1 MEAKPSNREKLLS
14 ATEMKHRIASSLD
27 SIKRLKELC
36 QTHLSDPDG
45 THNES
50 TEQVLSECSRLKT
63 EIEKAV
69 SFCDTA
75 SKKTDAVNKLLKV
88 ERKKRWKLKKRRLE
102 RVRSSFYRSMVAE
115 RNRYGNLYAMRC
127 RQIDLWKKERE
138 KQNEEEVEEE
148 RKQTLIYDKQL
159 EIQRLKRERFAL
171 QKLFCSI
178 HELCTERLLKL
189 EKQGYRP
196 ESRVDPIEQGL
207 LKAAQKDVDN
217 YAETVVSRKK
227 RKEW

>member
-1 MEAKPSNREKLLS
+1 M
-14 ATEMKHRIASSLD
+14 
-27 SIKRLKELC
+27 
-36 QTHLSDPDG
+36 
-45 THNES
+45 
-50 TEQVLSECSRLKT
+50 
-63 EIEKAV
+63 
-69 SFCDTA
+69 
-75 SKKTDAVNKLLKV
+75 
-88 ERKKRWKLKKRRLE
+88 
-102 RVRSSFYRSMVAE
+102 
-115 RNRYGNLYAMRC
+115 RY

-148 RKQTLIYDKQL
+148 RKQTMIYNKQL

-171 QKLFCSI
+171 QKLFCSV

-217 YAETVVSRKK
+217 YTETVVSRKK